1 MSQMKVHTKTYSL
14 PSIGGAPRG
23 GSGFLNDAAIGSGL
37 AFLTSELE
45 KLDPKLREPLTSTT
59 YPRDVEIVTGGGW
72 AETESHMNVN
82 YGVAGGQTDA
92 VGGGAANAIRNI
104 QADLSK
110 DVYKVF
116 PYEVTMSVKF
126 IDIQRTDL
134 IGRSLEQIYD
144 DGIRLDFD
152 KYMDINTYQGQVAY
166 GTYGLVNDPA
176 IVATSVAASS
186 SGDTSWLS
194 KSADEILADI
204 NTLINDAWAASEYDQ
219 SAVPNHILIPPDRYA
234 YIISQKVS
242 GQADKSIYSYLLDNN
257 MAKAK
262 GVNLVIADCRWCSGA
277 GTGGTNRMV
286 AYVNARRFVSESV
299 LQPLA
304 RAMTTPD
311 TRHASY
317 DSLYVANVGTVIKH
331 YLEPFRYA
339 DGI

>member
-1 MSQMKVHTKTYSL
+1 MSQKTYTLNASAFA
-14 PSIGGAPRG
+14 GAPRG

-59 YPRDVEIVTGGGW
+59 YPRDVEIITGGGW
-72 AETESHMNVN
+72 AEAESKMNVN
-82 YGVAGGQTDA
+82 YGVSGGQADG

-126 IDIQRTDL
+126 IDAQRSDL

-144 DGIRLDFD
+144 DGIRLDYD
-152 KYMDINTYQGQVAY
+152 KYMDINTYVGQQAY
-166 GTYGLVNDPA
+166 NTYGLVNDPQ
-176 IVATSVAASS
+176 IIATSVAA
-186 SGDTSWLS
+186 GA
-194 KSADEILADI
+194 SASTLWAQKTPDEILADI
-204 NTLINDAWAASEYDQ
+204 NTVITDAWAAAGYDQ
-219 SAVPNHILIPPDRYA
+219 SAVPNHILIPPSNYA
-234 YIISQKVS
+234 LIVSRKVS
-242 GQADKSIYSYLLDNN
+242 DQADKSIYTYLLENN
-257 MAKAK
+257 MAAAK
-262 GVNLVIADCRWCSGA
+262 GVNLVIADCRWCEGA
-277 GTGGTNRMV
+277 GTGNTNRMV
-286 AYVNARRFVSESV
+286 AYVNEKRFVSESV

-304 RAMTTPD
+304 RVMTQPVV
-311 TRHASY
+311 RNASY
-317 DSLYVANVGTVIKH
+317 DSLYVSNIGTVIKH